1 MIRYCGILVI
11 LSMIALQ
18 STHLFGQ
25 NIAFDHYN
33 KERGLSNDHISCLVQ
48 DQRGFLW
55 IGTTNGLNRF
65 DGYQFLVFTNSQQ
78 DSNSLSSNEINC
90 IFEAR
95 DSTLWI
101 GTRGGLN
108 IFDPGT
114 QKFQSI
120 TLDIQLDNE
129 LDNNWIESIFEDEEG
144 IMWIGTRA
152 GLNALETDHSSFR
165 FIEVPR
171 DSDDPWFSVT
181 SIIEV
186 SNESDELIIG
196 TSGMGAFRF
205 MKERSTFFPLPIQ
218 DLDLPAW
225 IKDFHLDDQGSL
237 WAVAN
242 SNRVYVYDSET
253 KVFKEAFQESN
264 LPATTLQS
272 ILVTR
277 NHHLIIGTEGAGIR
291 IFNSAHETFQDQVVR
306 KNATSI
312 YQNWITDIL
321 EDREGGLWV
330 GTLSDGVS
338 RFSLDS
344 RNFNVYQHDPSNPGS
359 VSNDVIT
366 TVLTTSSG
374 DLWLGTRRHG
384 INILTPGNHDF
395 AHLRAPASGMVSD
408 EIIALY
414 QDSKSLIWVGTWG
427 KGLMVYDP
435 EKKQFSSF
443 QPIEDDPHSL
453 SDFYVESICETSSGE
468 LWVATTK
475 GISVLDLDHWQNGQ
489 FRNFRYDPENPN
501 SLSYPRCTVI
511 FEDSEGRIWVGTQ
524 AGGLNLFDMQMDGFH
539 HYKHAPY
546 NPKSLG
552 SNKVADIIE
561 DKHGRIW
568 IATTGGLNLYE
579 EDINGFRHFD
589 THHGLPSGE
598 ILGMVEHE
606 GSNIWMNTGYGLSR
620 FNYDSTEFTNY
631 FEHDGLAS
639 NILWKRAIAINKES
653 GQIICGTE
661 QGLTIF
667 HPDSLTIN
675 DHVPPISILSMRKYH
690 ADTSALSN
698 FQEINLIGREKISI
712 RENKNSITLKFAALS
727 YEKSIQNEYA
737 YRLMG
742 FSDDWI
748 NLGSQREVTITGLSA
763 GKYLFEVKGS
773 NADGIWNESGSS
785 LQLIVTPPWYRSH
798 LALLIWAVL
807 LVFIILYS
815 IQMWIRW
822 RTRRIEQDFELERE
836 KLEKSNLQQMD
847 EMKSRFYTNITHEFR
862 TPLTVILGMSDLP
875 ENEQPIDNRFR
886 FDMIH
891 RNGQNMLH
899 LVDELLELSSLETNV
914 VPLQLI
920 SGDLISFVKQYI
932 EPFLFVARDRNIDFT
947 FQSQKENLPCRFDPD
962 KLQKIL
968 NNLISNALKY
978 TPKRGQ
984 ISVNIFQ
991 EIEDD
996 RVVIT
1001 VSDNGTGIPKE
1012 DIPKIFQRFYRGN
1025 DSATL
1030 QHVGNGIG
1038 LSLTRELIQ
1047 LMNGDITV
1055 TSDPGKGSTFRFWL
1069 PYVEVEEGKTEES
1082 LAALPSNSVEMN
1094 GRPTV
1099 LVIEDNP
1106 DLSTYLKSCLTPHY
1120 KTTFVAN
1127 GRDGIRLAI
1136 ELVPDIII
1144 SDVMLPGQSGFE
1156 VCEFLKK
1163 HECTSHIPIVLL
1175 TARTDLDSRLEGLK
1189 QGADAYIG
1197 KPFELTELL
1206 IRLEKL
1212 LQLRST
1218 LQTYYADSAH
1228 SNDNGRKQGDE
1239 ANPED
1244 VFLQKV
1250 RHIIDMNVGD
1260 ETFGLSALCEAL
1272 AMSRS
1277 QLFRKMKALT
1287 NEAPSIYIRDYR
1299 LQRGKHLLEKTD
1311 LLVSDIAYQ
1320 VGFKDPAYFSFTFHQ
1335 VYGISPSAV
1344 RNTES

>member
-1 MIRYCGILVI
+1 MIRYCGILVTI
-11 LSMIALQ
+11 CMIALQ
-18 STHLFGQ
+18 SPLLLGQ
-25 NIAFDHYN
+25 NIAFDHFT
-33 KERGLSNDHISCLVQ
+33 KEQGLSNDHISCLVQ

-78 DSNSLSSNEINC
+78 DSSSLSNNEINC
-90 IFEAR
+90 IYEAR

-114 QKFQSI
+114 QKFQFIS
-120 TLDIQLDNE
+120 LDIE
-129 LDNNWIESIFEDEEG
+129 LDDELNNNWIETIYEDKDG

-152 GLNALETDHSSFR
+152 GLNALETDQRSFK

-186 SNESDELIIG
+186 PNESNELIIG

-205 MKERSTFFPLPIQ
+205 MKEHSTFFPLPIQ
-218 DLDLPAW
+218 NLDLPAW

-242 SNRVYVYDSET
+242 SNKVYIYDSAT
-253 KVFKEAFQESN
+253 QVLKEALQESYE
-264 LPATTLQS
+264 PATTLQS

-277 NHHLIIGTEGAGIR
+277 DGHVIMGTEGQGLR
-291 IFNSAHETFQDQVVR
+291 ILDVDINHLQDQDVR
-306 KNATSI
+306 ENAVSI

-330 GTLSDGVS
+330 GTLSDGIS
-338 RFSLDS
+338 RFSLAS
-344 RNFNVYQHDPSNPGS
+344 RNFNVYQHDPSNPAS
-359 VSNDVIT
+359 LSNDVIT
-366 TVLTTSSG
+366 TVLTTSFG

-384 INILTPGNHDF
+384 INILPRDSDDF
-395 AHLRAPASGMVSD
+395 VHLNAPANGMVSD
-408 EIIALY
+408 EIIALF
-414 QDSKSLIWVGTWG
+414 QDSKSRIWVGTWG
-427 KGLMVYDP
+427 KGLMVHDP
-435 EKKQFSSF
+435 EKNQFSSF

-453 SDFYVESICETSSGE
+453 SDFYVESICETRAGE
-468 LWVATTK
+468 LWIATTT
-475 GISVLDLDHWQNGQ
+475 GISVLDLDHWQHGK
-489 FRNFRYDPENPN
+489 FRNFRHDPENHH

-524 AGGLNLFDMQMDGFH
+524 AGGLNLFDKKIDGFH

-546 NPKSLG
+546 DPKSLG

-561 DKHGRIW
+561 DKQGRIW
-568 IATTGGLNLYE
+568 IATTGGLNLFDE
-579 EDINGFRHFD
+579 EIDGFRHYD
-589 THHGLPSGE
+589 TNHGLPSGE
-598 ILGMVEHE
+598 ILGMVEHK
-606 GSNIWMNTGYGLSR
+606 GSNIWISTGYGLSR
-620 FNYDSTEFTNY
+620 FNYDSADFTNY

-639 NILWKRAIAINKES
+639 NILWKRAITISEES
-653 GQIICGTE
+653 GRIICGSE

-667 HPDSLTIN
+667 HPDSLSTN

-690 ADTSALSN
+690 ADTSTLSN
-698 FQEINLIGREKISI
+698 FQEINLIGKKKISI

-727 YEKSIQNEYA
+727 YEKPIQNEYA
-737 YRLMG
+737 YRLKG
-742 FSDDWI
+742 FSNDWI

-763 GKYLFEVKGS
+763 GNYLFEVRGC

-785 LQLIVTPPWYRSH
+785 LQLIVTPPWYRSPF
-798 LALLIWAVL
+798 ALFIWATL
-807 LVFIILYS
+807 LLFIILYS
-815 IQMWIRW
+815 IRMWISW
-822 RTRRIEQDFELERE
+822 RTRRIQRDFELEKE
-836 KLEKSNLQQMD
+836 KLEKANLQQMD
-847 EMKSRFYTNITHEFR
+847 EMKSRFYANITHEFR
-862 TPLTVILGMSDLP
+862 TPLTVILGMSDLKV
-875 ENEQPIDNRFR
+875 NQQAADNSFR
-886 FDMIH
+886 FEMIH
-891 RNGQNMLH
+891 RNGENLLH

-920 SGDLISFVKQYI
+920 SGDLIAFVKRNI
-932 EPFLFVARDRNIDFT
+932 EPFLFVARDRNIDLT
-947 FQSQKENLPCRFDPD
+947 FQAQKEILPCRFDPD

-978 TPKRGQ
+978 TSEGGH
-984 ISVNIFQ
+984 ISVNIFR
-991 EIEDD
+991 EIEED

-1001 VSDNGTGIPKE
+1001 VSDTGTGIPKE
-1012 DIPKIFQRFYRGN
+1012 DIPKIFQRFYRGH

-1030 QHVGNGIG
+1030 EHVGNGIG
-1038 LSLTRELIQ
+1038 LSLTRELIE

-1055 TSDPGKGSTFRFWL
+1055 TSDPAIGTTFRFWF
-1069 PYVEVEEGKTEES
+1069 PYDAIEAGKMKESPGAIINDALATEG
-1082 LAALPSNSVEMN
+1082 M
-1094 GRPTV
+1094 PTV
-1099 LVIEDNP
+1099 LVIEDNA
-1106 DLSTYLKSCLTPHY
+1106 DLSTYLKTCLTPHY
-1120 KTTFVAN
+1120 KTTFAED

-1136 ELVPDIII
+1136 ELVPDIVI
-1144 SDVMLPGQSGFE
+1144 SDVMLPGRSGFE
-1156 VCEFLKK
+1156 ICEFLKN

-1197 KPFELTELL
+1197 KPFELSELL

-1212 LQLRST
+1212 LQLRAT
-1218 LQTYYADSAH
+1218 LQAYYADSAH
-1228 SNDNGRKQGDE
+1228 SNNNVKKRGE
-1239 ANPED
+1239 ESNPED

-1250 RHIIDMNVGD
+1250 RRIIDMNLGD
-1260 ETFGLSALCEAL
+1260 ETFGLTRLCEAL

-1299 LQRGKHLLEKTD
+1299 LQRGKHLLENTD

-1335 VYGISPSAV
+1335 VYGTSPSAM
-1344 RNTES
+1344 RKTES